1 MNAVL
6 YEVNNYAFDFLDGT
20 NLLTSDK
27 IVAIAS
33 VDGKEQAEYTDFSV
47 DFKFS
52 KSFDPAKNINLPSFA
67 LQVKME
73 TSLVVLRAVCFM
85 WMI

>member
-33 VDGKEQAEYTDFSV
+33 VDGKSINWQ
-47 DFKFS
+47 
-52 KSFDPAKNINLPSFA
+52 SFV

-73 TSLVVLRAVCFM
+73 ISLAVLRVVCFM
-85 WMI
+85 SMI